1 MDKQRRKKMKKKITA
16 ILIGSLVLLVIMAG
30 NTIANG
36 SNGYEDS
43 APNSG
48 DCIPDGSGYEPPNGP
63 NGDGSGSGHN
73 SPAPNSG
80 DGVPDGSGWE

>member
-1 MDKQRRKKMKKKITA
+1 MKKKIIAT
-16 ILIGSLVLLVIMAG
+16 IVGSLVLLVIVTG
-30 NTIANG
+30 NSIANG
-36 SNGYEDS
+36 NDYGYEES

-48 DCIPDGSGYEPPNGP
+48 DCIPDGSGYDPPNGP

>member
-1 MDKQRRKKMKKKITA
+1 MKKKIIA
-16 ILIGSLVLLVIMAG
+16 ILAGSLVLLVIMTG
-30 NTIANG
+30 NSMANG
-36 SNGYEDS
+36 NANGYEES

-48 DCIPDGSGYEPPNGP
+48 DCIPDGSGYKPPNGP